1 MNWIWET
8 LRMIVVC
15 NKPGITPR
23 DRNFNVLKYALLV
36 LNADES
42 SLIAM
47 QLDMNPIVDSRQS
60 LDLFPR

>member
-1 MNWIWET
+1 MGNT
-8 LRMIVVC
+8 SH
-15 NKPGITPR
+15 
-23 DRNFNVLKYALLV
+23 DRSRFEAWTKKTRFFEELMYNLFLV

-60 LDLFPR
+60 IDLFPR

>member
-1 MNWIWET
+1 ME
-8 LRMIVVC
+8 
-15 NKPGITPR
+15 GS
-23 DRNFNVLKYALLV
+23 YHLV